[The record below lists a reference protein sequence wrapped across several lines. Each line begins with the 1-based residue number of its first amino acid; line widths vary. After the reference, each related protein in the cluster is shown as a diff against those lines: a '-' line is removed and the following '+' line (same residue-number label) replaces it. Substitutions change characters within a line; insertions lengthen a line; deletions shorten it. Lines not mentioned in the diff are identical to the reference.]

1 MDILGALFTILTVI
15 TFLAV
20 LIFAAF
26 YAMVLIEKL
35 KEDYMEDYGN
45 YDEED

>member
-1 MDILGALFTILTVI
+1 MNTLFTVATVI
-15 TFLAV
+15 TFVAV
-20 LIFAAF
+20 LLFAGF

-35 KEDYMEDYGN
+35 KEDYIEDYGN

>member
-1 MDILGALFTILTVI
+1 MNTFFTISTVI
-15 TFLAV
+15 VFVAV
-20 LIFAAF
+20 LLFAGF
-26 YAMVLIEKL
+26 YSMVLIEKL